1 MLEVDEVYPADI
13 LREMRAVLGGRDSA
27 HPLVIEAKRWPSH
40 YLAGRPRVFDLP
52 RHRLHGPLCLT
63 PAELRGRLAAM
74 GNSTVVAFQT
84 RNPMHRIHE
93 ELTKR
98 ALRTVGGTLLIHP
111 AVGVTRPQDV
121 ARRAPRRGL
130 RGPGE
135 ATTTTRRTRLLSL
148 MPLAMRFAGPREA
161 VWHAIIR
168 RNYGATHLIV
178 GRDHA
183 GPGPDSHGVPFYGPY
198 DAQAMAEH
206 YSDEIGVKT
215 ILARELAYL
224 TDEDRYVELNEVP
237 YGARV
242 SSISGTQ
249 VREEYLAKGK
259 KLPEW
264 FTRPEVAEVLQRAY
278 AQAGDA
284 SARP

>member
-1 MLEVDEVYPADI
+1 
-13 LREMRAVLGGRDSA
+13 
-27 HPLVIEAKRWPSH
+27 
-40 YLAGRPRVFDLP
+40 
-52 RHRLHGPLCLT
+52 
-63 PAELRGRLAAM
+63 
-74 GNSTVVAFQT
+74 
-84 RNPMHRIHE
+84 
-93 ELTKR
+93 
-98 ALRTVGGTLLIHP
+98 
-111 AVGVTRPQDV
+111 
-121 ARRAPRRGL
+121 
-130 RGPGE
+130 
-135 ATTTTRRTRLLSL
+135 

-206 YSDEIGVKT
+206 YSHEIGVKT

-284 SARP
+284 AARRLTAASCTTWSRASR